1 MQGLAWCVRYYY
13 RGCADWRWHYDQHYA
28 PFAHDLATHCAAWRP
43 SPWSEAGPLRPLEQ
57 LVTVLPAQSAALL
70 PEGYRPLLCSDE
82 SPLTQWCPAS
92 VPLDMRG
99 KKHEW
104 QGVVLLPFIPVAKV
118 AEASAPLPL
127 SEHERLRDART
138 EPLVFAGLP

>member
-1 MQGLAWCVRYYY
+1 
-13 RGCADWRWHYDQHYA
+13 
-28 PFAHDLATHCAAWRP
+28 
-43 SPWSEAGPLRPLEQ
+43 
-57 LVTVLPAQSAALL
+57 
-70 PEGYRPLLCSDE
+70 
-82 SPLTQWCPAS
+82 
-92 VPLDMRG
+92 MRG

-127 SEHERLRDART
+127 SEQERLRDART